1 MLRKEAMELCAIAK
15 QNQHAAQFLLQTLRN
30 TKVHL
35 LAMLDMTP
43 DISVQSLRRTSGETA
58 PNLYVTAPSKSGETN
73 SSARMAVIPADRNC
87 KFCARKVFFFF
98 CQSYVLCFKKW
109 FLSFFFFLF
118 KKETKLRQWV
128 WQKTHTATNSTPSN
142 LYAYHQGET
151 QKRLQQLLTLFKH
164 KWEPKPYKAHL
175 SKIYQIWEQY
185 TTKSG
190 TSAIIWRKS
199 SNASSYKWGFWC
211 QFNSSGYS
219 KKLAA
224 CSYYRWVSRRPTESV
239 WNYWPGPDREI
250 ILTPPTFVLLGSLR
264 ERFKLNMSKPQ
275 AKKIMILAL
284 GHSAPQTAQ
293 VCPPQLQGLQNNLEN
308 IPPEKIILIWS
319 FHCANTVIENKEEH
333 LYISCFIFNSKNI
346 FSCYQK
352 CVSFNEKFS
361 TSINAVMTLFLTIKA
376 YKSRFYNI
384 LHWFVYV
391 VSIGSKHQTM
401 HSCQLLDA
409 WLFGYQ
415 TMEL

>member
-1 MLRKEAMELCAIAK
+1 MSLAKKHTHTQPRTQLPQTCTLITKEKLKKGCSLCLNTSGSPNHTRRTCPK
-15 QNQHAAQFLLQTLRN
+15 FTKFGSSTPLSLELLQSFEEKAPTLLRTN
-30 TKVHL
+30 EDFDVSSILPAIPKNWQHVVITDEF
-35 LAMLDMTP
+35 LAGQLRVCEIIGLD
-43 DISVQSLRRTSGETA
+43 
-58 PNLYVTAPSKSGETN
+58 
-73 SSARMAVIPADRNC
+73 
-87 KFCARKVFFFF
+87 
-98 CQSYVLCFKKW
+98 
-109 FLSFFFFLF
+109 
-118 KKETKLRQWV
+118 
-128 WQKTHTATNSTPSN
+128 
-142 LYAYHQGET
+142 
-151 QKRLQQLLTLFKH
+151 
-164 KWEPKPYKAHL
+164 
-175 SKIYQIWEQY
+175 QI
-185 TTKSG
+185 G
-190 TSAIIWRKS
+190 
-199 SNASSYKWGFWC
+199 
-211 QFNSSGYS
+211 
-219 KKLAA
+219 
-224 CSYYRWVSRRPTESV
+224 
-239 WNYWPGPDREI
+239 EI

-346 FSCYQK
+346 LSCYQK